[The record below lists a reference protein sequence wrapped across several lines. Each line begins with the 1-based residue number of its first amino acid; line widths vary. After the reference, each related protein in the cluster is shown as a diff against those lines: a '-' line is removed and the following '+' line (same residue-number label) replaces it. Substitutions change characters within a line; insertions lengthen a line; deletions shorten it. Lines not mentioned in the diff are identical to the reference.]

1 MKIFLDF
8 EPCIECKSMMNELC
22 DPKMLFADDKTRA
35 DGSSKFLR
43 HLTYNHPEV
52 VQAVINEL
60 PSKKRKK
67 NLTFSNNHKIHQPE

>member
-1 MKIFLDF
+1 
-8 EPCIECKSMMNELC
+8 MMTELC
-22 DPKMLFADDKTRA
+22 DPKMLFADEKTRA

-60 PSKKRKK
+60 PKQKKKEEFDFF
-67 NLTFSNNHKIHQPE
+67 N

>member
-1 MKIFLDF
+1 
-8 EPCIECKSMMNELC
+8 MMTELC
-22 DPKMLFADDKTRA
+22 DPKMLFADEKTRA

-60 PSKKRKK
+60 PKQKKKEEFDFFK
-67 NLTFSNNHKIHQPE
+67 

>member
-8 EPCIECKSMMNELC
+8 EPCIECKNMMTELC
-22 DPKMLFADDKTRA
+22 DPKMLFADEKTRA

-60 PSKKRKK
+60 PKQKKKEEFDFFK
-67 NLTFSNNHKIHQPE
+67 

>member
-8 EPCIECKSMMNELC
+8 EPCIECKSMMTELC
-22 DPKMLFADDKTRA
+22 DPKMLFADEKTRA

-60 PSKKRKK
+60 PKQKKKEEFDFFK
-67 NLTFSNNHKIHQPE
+67 